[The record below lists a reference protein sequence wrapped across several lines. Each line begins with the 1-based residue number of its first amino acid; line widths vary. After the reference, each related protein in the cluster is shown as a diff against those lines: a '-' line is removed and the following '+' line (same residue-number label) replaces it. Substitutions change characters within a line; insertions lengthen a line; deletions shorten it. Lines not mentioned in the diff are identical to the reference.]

1 MRAADRAVARWRARV
16 AARVRALL
24 PDARVEESDA
34 GVSIEARGLRRR
46 WVEDPALSWWRQ

>member
-1 MRAADRAVARWRARV
+1 MRAADGAVARWRARV